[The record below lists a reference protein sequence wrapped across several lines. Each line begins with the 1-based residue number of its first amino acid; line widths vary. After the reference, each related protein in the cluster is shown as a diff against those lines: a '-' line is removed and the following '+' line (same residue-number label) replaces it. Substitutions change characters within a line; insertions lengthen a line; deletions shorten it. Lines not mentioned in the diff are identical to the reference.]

1 MFDFFKKKSYTV
13 TQEDGMQKLVTAADM
28 KKEAE
33 NALKAL
39 EALPENY
46 IKDLIEY
53 LKSSIEHENISKE
66 FLKALKKLVDAVSTK
81 EAKKIQKN
89 LSGDETPAPKQEK
102 KEEPK
107 LELPKDEAPKKD
119 DKKDNII
126 DFGGNLNKDIKE
138 ENLGKAANFN
148 NDSLIRVA
156 VDTNPASSKYRAE
169 GIKEK
174 LLEINKEVAVKSDN
188 KVQNIGNNT
197 KGIITPGDKST
208 VVKVK
213 EETVRPDMVVN
224 NVKIKIIRD
233 EGEFEKLFQEKNIK
247 FPTGDKVVLKAN
259 LHKKALNIK
268 DNLNDKEKVDV
279 TEIVN
284 DPTKNPKEKQNE
296 LNNKNLGQSD
306 TNTSVNSGSTD
317 TQNSEMK
324 TSTGSIY
331 DQVMN
336 TVFNRSAE
344 VEDTNEDESFEEF
357 KKNFD
362 EAVKDLI

>member
-13 TQEDGMQKLVTAADM
+13 TQENGMEKLITAADM
-28 KKEAE
+28 KKDAE
-33 NALKAL
+33 EALKAL
-39 EALPENY
+39 EALPDNY
-46 IKDLIEY
+46 IKDLIDY
-53 LKSSIEHENISKE
+53 TKSSIEHGNISKE
-66 FLKALKKLVDAVSTK
+66 FLKMIEKIVDAVSTK
-81 EAKKIQKN
+81 KAKEVQKSLDNEA
-89 LSGDETPAPKQEK
+89 PALKQEK

-119 DKKDNII
+119 DKKDNVI
-126 DFGGNLNKDIKE
+126 DFGGNLDKDIKE
-138 ENLGKAANFN
+138 GDLGKAASSN

-156 VDTNPASSKYRAE
+156 IDTNPASSKYRAE

-213 EETVRPDMVVN
+213 EETVRPDTVVN

-233 EGEFEKLFQEKNIK
+233 EGEFEKLFPEKNIK
-247 FPTGDKVVLKAN
+247 FPTGDKVVLKASDQN
-259 LHKKALNIK
+259 VEIDTTKLQTKSEEIK
-268 DNLNDKEKVDV
+268 DKVAKAVEKGNP
-279 TEIVN
+279 TEIKQVVN
-284 DPTKNPKEKQNE
+284 ETGVGK
-296 LNNKNLGQSD
+296 
-306 TNTSVNSGSTD
+306 TNTA
-317 TQNSEMK
+317 
-324 TSTGSIY
+324 SIY

-344 VEDTNEDESFEEF
+344 AEVEDTQSEGESFEEF
-357 KKNFD
+357 KKDFD

>member
-13 TQEDGMQKLVTAADM
+13 TQENGMEKLITAADM
-28 KKEAE
+28 KKDAE
-33 NALKAL
+33 EALKAL
-39 EALPENY
+39 EALPDNY
-46 IKDLIEY
+46 IKDLIDY
-53 LKSSIEHENISKE
+53 TKSSIEHGNISKE
-66 FLKALKKLVDAVSTK
+66 FLKMIEKIVDAVSTK
-81 EAKKIQKN
+81 KAKEVQKSLDNEA
-89 LSGDETPAPKQEK
+89 PAPKQEK

-119 DKKDNII
+119 DKKDNVI
-126 DFGGNLNKDIKE
+126 DFGGNLDKDIKE
-138 ENLGKAANFN
+138 GDLGKAASSN
-148 NDSLIRVA
+148 NDSLIRIA

-213 EETVRPDMVVN
+213 EETVRPDTVVN

-233 EGEFEKLFQEKNIK
+233 EGEFEKLFPEKNIK
-247 FPTGDKVVLKAN
+247 FPTGDKVVLKAS

-268 DNLNDKEKVDV
+268 DNLTDEEKVKV

-284 DPTKNPKEKQNE
+284 DTDKNPEEKQNE
-296 LNNKNLGQSD
+296 LNNKNLGKKD
-306 TNTSVNSGSTD
+306 LTS
-317 TQNSEMK
+317 EA
-324 TSTGSIY
+324 SIY
-331 DQVMN
+331 NKVMN

-344 VEDTNEDESFEEF
+344 TKDINTAVNEFAESV
-357 KKNFD
+357 K
-362 EAVKDLI
+362 KDLELLNIEDGE

>member
-13 TQEDGMQKLVTAADM
+13 TQENGMEKLITAADM
-28 KKEAE
+28 KKDAE
-33 NALKAL
+33 EALKAL
-39 EALPENY
+39 EALPDNY
-46 IKDLIEY
+46 IKDLIDY
-53 LKSSIEHENISKE
+53 TKSSIEHGNISKE
-66 FLKALKKLVDAVSTK
+66 FLKMIEKIVDAVSTK
-81 EAKKIQKN
+81 KAKEVQKSLDNEAP
-89 LSGDETPAPKQEK
+89 TPKQEK

-119 DKKDNII
+119 DKKDNVI
-126 DFGGNLNKDIKE
+126 DFGGNLDKDIKE
-138 ENLGKAANFN
+138 GDLGKAASSN
-148 NDSLIRVA
+148 NDSLIRIA

-213 EETVRPDMVVN
+213 EETVRPDTVVN

-233 EGEFEKLFQEKNIK
+233 EGEFEKLFPEKNIK
-247 FPTGDKVVLKAN
+247 FPTGDKVVLKASDQN
-259 LHKKALNIK
+259 VEIDTTKLQTKSEEIK
-268 DNLNDKEKVDV
+268 DKVAKAVEKGNP
-279 TEIVN
+279 TEIKQVVN
-284 DPTKNPKEKQNE
+284 ETGVGK
-296 LNNKNLGQSD
+296 
-306 TNTSVNSGSTD
+306 TNTA
-317 TQNSEMK
+317 
-324 TSTGSIY
+324 SIY

-344 VEDTNEDESFEEF
+344 AEVEDTQSEGESFEEF
-357 KKNFD
+357 KKDFD

>member
-1 MFDFFKKKSYTV
+1 MFDFLKRKSYTV

-28 KKEAE
+28 KKAAE
-33 NALKAL
+33 DALKAL
-39 EALPENY
+39 ESLPENY

-66 FLKALKKLVDAVSTK
+66 FLKMIEKIVDAVSTK
-81 EAKKIQKN
+81 KAKEVQKSMN
-89 LSGDETPAPKQEK
+89 AETPAPKQEK

-119 DKKDNII
+119 DKKDNVI
-126 DFGGNLNKDIKE
+126 DFGGGDLEKDIKE
-138 ENLGKAANFN
+138 GNLGKAASVN
-148 NDSLIRVA
+148 NDTLVRIA

-174 LLEINKEVAVKSDN
+174 LLEINKEVAIKSDN

-213 EETVRPDMVVN
+213 EETVKPDMVVE

-233 EGEFEKLFQEKNIK
+233 EGEFEKLFPEKNIK
-247 FPTGDKVVLKAN
+247 FPTGDKVVIKAN
-259 LHKKALNIK
+259 NENEFVVNTDKFRTAPQSAQDKVKNALDTK
-268 DNLNDKEKVDV
+268 DPSKIDQALQE
-279 TEIVN
+279 TGIGT
-284 DPTKNPKEKQNE
+284 PT
-296 LNNKNLGQSD
+296 NN
-306 TNTSVNSGSTD
+306 T
-317 TQNSEMK
+317 NSEMK

-331 DQVMN
+331 DQVMS

-344 VEDTNEDESFEEF
+344 AVEQDINLNKFIESVKQDLELLNKKSEE
-357 KKNFD
+357 
-362 EAVKDLI
+362 

>member
-13 TQEDGMQKLVTAADM
+13 TQENGMEKLVTAADM
-28 KKEAE
+28 NKAAE
-33 NALKAL
+33 DALKAL
-39 EALPENY
+39 EALPDNY
-46 IKDLIEY
+46 IKDLIDY
-53 LKSSIEHENISKE
+53 TKSSIEHGNISKE
-66 FLKALKKLVDAVSTK
+66 FLKMIEKIVDAVSTK
-81 EAKKIQKN
+81 KAKEVQKSLDNEA
-89 LSGDETPAPKQEK
+89 PAPKQEK

-107 LELPKDEAPKKD
+107 LEEPKKEDKKD
-119 DKKDNII
+119 DKNII
-126 DFGGNLNKDIKE
+126 DFGGNLDKDIKE
-138 ENLGKAANFN
+138 GDLGKAASS
-148 NDSLIRVA
+148 DSNSLVRVA

-197 KGIITPGDKST
+197 KGVITPGDKST

-213 EETVRPDMVVN
+213 EETVKPDIVVE

-233 EGEFEKLFQEKNIK
+233 DGEFEKLFPEKNIK

-259 LHKKALNIK
+259 FHKKALNIK

-306 TNTSVNSGSTD
+306 TNTSVNSVSTD

-331 DQVMN
+331 DQVMS
-336 TVFNRSAE
+336 TVFNRNAE
-344 VEDTNEDESFEEF
+344 ADNADKIVDEFGKSIEEDLKYLN
-357 KKNFD
+357 KKD
-362 EAVKDLI
+362 GE

>member
-13 TQEDGMQKLVTAADM
+13 TQENGMEKLITAADM
-28 KKEAE
+28 KKDAE
-33 NALKAL
+33 EALKSL
-39 EALPENY
+39 EALPDNY
-46 IKDLIEY
+46 IKDLIDY
-53 LKSSIEHENISKE
+53 TKSSIEHGNISKE
-66 FLKALKKLVDAVSTK
+66 FLKMIEKIVDAVSTK
-81 EAKKIQKN
+81 KAKEVQKSLDN
-89 LSGDETPAPKQEK
+89 ETPAPKQEK

-119 DKKDNII
+119 DKKDNVI
-126 DFGGNLNKDIKE
+126 DFGEDLKKDIKE
-138 ENLGKAANFN
+138 GDLGKAANST
-148 NDSLIRVA
+148 NDSLVRVA

-174 LLEINKEVAVKSDN
+174 LLEINKEVAIKSDN

-213 EETVRPDMVVN
+213 EETVRPDTVVN

-233 EGEFEKLFQEKNIK
+233 EGEFEKLFPEKNIK
-247 FPTGDKVVLKAN
+247 FPTGDKVVLKASDQN
-259 LHKKALNIK
+259 VEIDTTKLQTKPEEIK
-268 DNLNDKEKVDV
+268 DKVAKAVEKGNPV
-279 TEIVN
+279 EIKQVVN
-284 DPTKNPKEKQNE
+284 ET
-296 LNNKNLGQSD
+296 G
-306 TNTSVNSGSTD
+306 VG
-317 TQNSEMK
+317 K
-324 TSTGSIY
+324 TGTASIY

-344 VEDTNEDESFEEF
+344 AEVEDTQSEGESFEEF
-357 KKNFD
+357 KQDFD

>member
-13 TQEDGMQKLVTAADM
+13 TQENGMEKLITAADM
-28 KKEAE
+28 KKAAE
-33 NALKAL
+33 EALKSL
-39 EALPENY
+39 EALPDNY
-46 IKDLIEY
+46 IKDLIDY
-53 LKSSIEHENISKE
+53 TKSSIEHGNISKE
-66 FLKALKKLVDAVSTK
+66 FLKMIEKIVDAVSTK
-81 EAKKIQKN
+81 KAKEVQKSLDNEA
-89 LSGDETPAPKQEK
+89 PAPKPKEEK

-107 LELPKDEAPKKD
+107 KEEPKKD
-119 DKKDNII
+119 DVI
-126 DFGGNLNKDIKE
+126 DFGGDLAKD
-138 ENLGKAANFN
+138 LGKAASSN
-148 NDSLIRVA
+148 NDSLVRVA

-213 EETVRPDMVVN
+213 EETVKPDTVVE

-233 EGEFEKLFQEKNIK
+233 DGEFEKLFPEKNIK

-306 TNTSVNSGSTD
+306 TNTSVNSVSTD

-336 TVFNRSAE
+336 TVFNRNAE
-344 VEDTNEDESFEEF
+344 AEDTNEDESFEEF

>member
-13 TQEDGMQKLVTAADM
+13 TQENGIEKLITAADM
-28 KKEAE
+28 KKDAE
-33 NALKAL
+33 EALKAL
-39 EALPENY
+39 EALPDNY

-53 LKSSIEHENISKE
+53 TKSSIEHGNISKE
-66 FLKALKKLVDAVSTK
+66 FLKMIEKLVDAVSTK
-81 EAKKIQKN
+81 KAKEVQKSLDDEA
-89 LSGDETPAPKQEK
+89 PAPKPKEEK
-102 KEEPK
+102 KEES
-107 LELPKDEAPKKD
+107 KKEEP
-119 DKKDNII
+119 KKDNII
-126 DFGGNLNKDIKE
+126 DFGGNLDKDIKE
-138 ENLGKAANFN
+138 GDLGKAASSN
-148 NDSLIRVA
+148 NDSIVRVA

-197 KGIITPGDKST
+197 KGVITPGDKST

-213 EETVRPDMVVN
+213 EETVKPDTVVE

-233 EGEFEKLFQEKNIK
+233 DGEFEKLFPEKNIK

-259 LHKKALNIK
+259 FHKKALNIK

-296 LNNKNLGQSD
+296 LNNKNLGQSN

-331 DQVMN
+331 DKVMN

-344 VEDTNEDESFEEF
+344 AEDTNEDESFEEF